1 MVSEAQQEAI
11 RKEARKILDGFAKT
25 LDRIPMAKARTR
37 PGTSG
42 RAEGSE
48 AECDYDFRTR
58 MFDNAPKKNK
68 DFLIAEKGA
77 WN

>member
-1 MVSEAQQEAI
+1 MVTETQKEAI

-25 LDRIPMAKARTR
+25 LENVPKAKANVKERTL
-37 PGTSG
+37 G
-42 RAEGSE
+42 RKEGQGSE
-48 AECDYDFRTR
+48 CDSDFRTR
-58 MFDNAPKKNK
+58 IFANAPKKNK